1 MSIHLHVSFVIDLNE
16 MMFSRIV
23 FFLIFFVVFTFNHYF
38 VVFLI
43 IFFKLI
49 NDRT

>member
-1 MSIHLHVSFVIDLNE
+1 MSIHLRAVHVSFVIDLNE

-23 FFLIFFVVFTFNHYF
+23 FFFLIFFVVFTFNHYF

-43 IFFKLI
+43 IFL
-49 NDRT
+49 N